1 MRKFLLPVAF
11 SAALAATTAVVVP
24 ALSAAPAATDELNW
38 GPCPETPVP
47 TPDLEC
53 TTLRVPLDYQDPGGA
68 TIELAVSRLPST
80 NPEQRRGVLLTNPGG
95 PGSSGLDYPQL
106 LTTSALPS
114 PLPRSVRDQYDVIG
128 FDPRGVGHSTPVTCD
143 LTPEQ
148 LAIGNLPYAN
158 GPADVVRQ
166 AEVAKAQAG
175 QCADAETGPMLPHTT
190 TANTARDMD
199 RIRAAL
205 GESTVSYLG
214 ASYGTY
220 LGAVYATLFPE
231 RGDRI
236 VLDSNLGPGGYDIEA
251 MRAFGHGLEVRFP
264 DFAEF
269 AARHPEYGLGSTP
282 DEVTAKYHELAARLD
297 REPVAAYNGSIFR
310 GMTFSSLYGQD
321 MAVLARAWQSLDRG
335 EEPEIPGGEPPTSDN
350 VSASRFA
357 VLCGDSAWPRS
368 VESYQED
375 VAVDRE
381 RYPLIGAA
389 SANIAACAFW
399 ETDPIEPQVSITDRG
414 PSNVLMVQN
423 ERDPGTP
430 MAGARKLRSALG
442 ERARMVTVEEGGHG
456 VYVVG
461 ANNCANDAVTD
472 FLVTGERPD
481 DSTCAAETPSRR

>member
-1 MRKFLLPVAF
+1 MRRFLLPVALG
-11 SAALAATTAVVVP
+11 AALAATTSVVVP
-24 ALSAAPAATDELNW
+24 ALSAAPATDELNW

-53 TTLRVPLDYQDPGGA
+53 TTLRVPLDHRDPGGL
-68 TIELAVSRLPST
+68 TIELAISRLPST
-80 NPEQRRGVLLTNPGG
+80 NPEQRRGVLFTNPGG
-95 PGSSGLDYPQL
+95 PGGSGLDYPQL
-106 LTTSALPS
+106 LTSTALPS
-114 PLPRSVRDQYDVIG
+114 PLPRSVRDRYDVIG

-158 GPADVVRQ
+158 DPADVVRQ
-166 AEVAKAQAG
+166 AEVAKAEAR
-175 QCADAETGPMLPHTT
+175 QCAEAETGAMLPHTT

-205 GESTVSYLG
+205 GEPTASYLG
-214 ASYGTY
+214 ASYGSY

-236 VLDSNLGPGGYDIEA
+236 VLDSNLGPGGYGIEA
-251 MRAFGHGLEVRFP
+251 MRAFGRGMQERFP

-269 AARHPEYGLGSTP
+269 AARHPEHGLGATP

-297 REPVAAYNGSIFR
+297 REPVAAYTGSIFR
-310 GMTFSSLYGQD
+310 GMTFSSLYGSD
-321 MAVLARAWQSLDRG
+321 MGALARAWQSLDRG
-335 EEPEIPGGEPPTSDN
+335 EEPEVPGGEPPESDN
-350 VSASRFA
+350 VPAARFA
-357 VLCGDSAWPRS
+357 VLCGDSAWPRA
-368 VESYQED
+368 VQSYQRD

-399 ETDPIEPQVSITDRG
+399 ATDPVEPKVAITDGG

-430 MAGARKLRSALG
+430 LSGARELRSALG

-456 VYVVG
+456 VYAVG
-461 ANNCANDAVTD
+461 ANRCANDAVTE
-472 FLVTGERPD
+472 FLVTGERPED
-481 DSTCAAETPSRR
+481 TTCAAQPR